1 MQRSYS
7 YDSNLVL
14 RTVYLPRELDD
25 RLRTIGFQERQSKN
39 EVIRNLLREAL
50 QSRDQ
55 KTDSLT
61 IPAEM
66 AVQAR

>member
-25 RLRTIGFQERQSKN
+25 RLRQLAFEQHKSKN
-39 EVIRNLLREAL
+39 EVIRSLLFSALAGLGQIEA
-50 QSRDQ
+50 
-55 KTDSLT
+55 
-61 IPAEM
+61 A
-66 AVQAR
+66 QAAAAQTA